1 MSITP
6 ESARILVVDDV
17 PANVRMLSGM
27 LRTRGY
33 EVLTAAGGQEG
44 IDKALAERPDLVLL
58 DVMMPDVSGYDV
70 CRAIRAK
77 PETQMLPVVMVTALD
92 QPEERVKGIEAGADD
107 FLTKPINQPEL
118 FARVR
123 SLLRIKAYRETVER
137 QARELAEWNRTLE
150 ARVQEGVAQLERAHK
165 LRRFLSP
172 QLADLVLSGGG
183 EELLKH
189 HRREIAVI
197 FLDLRGFTAFTETAD
212 PEEVM
217 SVLNEYYAGMGRV
230 IQAHEGT
237 LDSYAG
243 DGIMVFFNDPMTVPD
258 AAARAARMAIQ
269 MQRDFVALAEG
280 WRSRGYNLLLGIGI
294 AQGYATLG
302 TIGFEGRWDYG
313 AIGTVCNLA
322 SRLCGEAKGGEI
334 LLSKRAVASLGA
346 AFATEPVGELT
357 LKGFHKPVPAFR
369 LKETVS
375 A

>member
-1 MSITP
+1 
-6 ESARILVVDDV
+6 
-17 PANVRMLSGM
+17 
-27 LRTRGY
+27 
-33 EVLTAAGGQEG
+33 
-44 IDKALAERPDLVLL
+44 
-58 DVMMPDVSGYDV
+58 
-70 CRAIRAK
+70 
-77 PETQMLPVVMVTALD
+77 
-92 QPEERVKGIEAGADD
+92 
-107 FLTKPINQPEL
+107 
-118 FARVR
+118 
-123 SLLRIKAYRETVER
+123 
-137 QARELAEWNRTLE
+137 
-150 ARVQEGVAQLERAHK
+150 
-165 LRRFLSP
+165 
-172 QLADLVLSGGG
+172 VLSGGG

-243 DGIMVFFNDPMTVPD
+243 DGIMVFFNDPITVPD

-269 MQRDFVALAEG
+269 MQRDFVAIAEG

-346 AFATEPVGELT
+346 AFAIESVGELS
-357 LKGFHKPVPAFR
+357 LKGFHKPVPAFAR
-369 LKETVS
+369 RRGS